1 MVDNLI
7 LPSSA
12 YRPASH
18 NRHSTISTK
27 SEVDAGDEFLIPVAF
42 DPTPDE
48 RPSPHV
54 NAPEETR
61 APPRDYFGD
70 ARPPAGSR
78 QASSDRSGTP
88 QQSAAHIAFQ
98 EKGRQPVS
106 SDSSQWR
113 QDPSPKTAH
122 VKSESK
128 ENFKLQEAPKGRKST
143 STESSKSDLN
153 AAKEST
159 PLSSASSPSAVVAS
173 PPEPSKVPHIASQ
186 KVSAMSPS
194 TSTPPGRSSHEF
206 REPSQNG
213 PSEPSRPVAPNT
225 IPFPPKRGDS
235 LEHYVSSQIQRKD
248 VGSAPKPLVQNEK
261 KANGEVAGPEKNEES
276 QAPADVLPPLSHA
289 PDRPSV
295 QPNKDGLTDA
305 TTPFSIDDYHTRKD
319 SVATFQSEI
328 SRHEFAPPS
337 LLRYSGGAD
346 FSMDEDLLRI
356 LGSEA
361 LTQQEPPESFMKRV
375 SNSVRHGRSFSD
387 KGSRLSRDSKWPKSP
402 ANGGA
407 FPQELS
413 SPGASSPE
421 QREDV
426 ASLKSELRR
435 ERQRTMERDQ
445 RIAEL
450 EKALNAQA
458 DVKQADS
465 ELREKR
471 STMVVLDTRK
481 EVVLRE
487 LASITEHLEKE
498 KHGSAPMD
506 LAKLT
511 NNVVRSFAEKLQSLK
526 DSFAPQL
533 EELMQQRGALAT
545 EIANLSRMKE
555 KSFQE
560 FEQLSSKNAQLAE
573 LNNQLVNQIQ
583 GIYNANSAVDTSRS
597 TNGLGIYSHNKDKS
611 IGSIDATKPGDLASS
626 VSTMTIHDEAEPAT
640 IVPGPQVVSIR
651 KGQPRKFNWKR
662 GGQNVAKGVTKGIK
676 GAFSSE
682 KEFGPDGTVQ
692 HVDGP
697 SPMPRSQTQE
707 PRFGF
712 FGNQKRQAAWKTQQN
727 GSTQGLS
734 EAAAGQSESKFF
746 VFLFTQYSC

>member
-1 MVDNLI
+1 M
-7 LPSSA
+7 
-12 YRPASH
+12 
-18 NRHSTISTK
+18 
-27 SEVDAGDEFLIPVAF
+27 
-42 DPTPDE
+42 
-48 RPSPHV
+48 
-54 NAPEETR
+54 
-61 APPRDYFGD
+61 
-70 ARPPAGSR
+70 
-78 QASSDRSGTP
+78 
-88 QQSAAHIAFQ
+88 
-98 EKGRQPVS
+98 
-106 SDSSQWR
+106 
-113 QDPSPKTAH
+113 
-122 VKSESK
+122 
-128 ENFKLQEAPKGRKST
+128 
-143 STESSKSDLN
+143 
-153 AAKEST
+153 
-159 PLSSASSPSAVVAS
+159 
-173 PPEPSKVPHIASQ
+173 
-186 KVSAMSPS
+186 S

-206 REPSQNG
+206 REPPQNG
-213 PSEPSRPVAPNT
+213 PTDSSRAVAAGT

-235 LEHYVSSQIQRKD
+235 LEHYVTSQIQRKD
-248 VGSAPKPLVQNEK
+248 VGSAPKAPVQNEK
-261 KANGEVAGPEKNEES
+261 KPNGEMAGPEKNES
-276 QAPADVLPPLSHA
+276 QAPAEMLPPLSHPPA
-289 PDRPSV
+289 PPSV
-295 QPNKDGLTDA
+295 QPNREGLTDSSKPLA
-305 TTPFSIDDYHTRKD
+305 PEDRRTRNDSI
-319 SVATFQSEI
+319 ATFQSEL
-328 SRHEFAPPS
+328 SRADVPAPA

-361 LTQQEPPESFMKRV
+361 LTQQEPSESFMKRV

-407 FPQELS
+407 FPQEIS
-413 SPGASSPE
+413 SPVASSPE

-426 ASLKSELRR
+426 TALKSELRR
-435 ERQRTMERDQ
+435 ERQRLIEKDQ

-450 EKALNAQA
+450 EKAMNAQA

-511 NNVVRSFAEKLQSLK
+511 NNVVRSFAEKLQGLK
-526 DSFAPQL
+526 DSFAPQI
-533 EELMQQRGALAT
+533 EELMQQRTALAT

-583 GIYNANSAVDTSRS
+583 GIYNANSTVDSSRS

-611 IGSIDATKPGDLASS
+611 TGSIDATKTGELASS
-626 VSTMTIHDEAEPAT
+626 VSTLTIHDEAEPAT

-662 GGQNVAKGVTKGIK
+662 GGQTVAKGVTKGLK
-676 GAFSSE
+676 GAFSSD

-692 HVDGP
+692 HVDA

-734 EAAAGQSESKFF
+734 DAAAGQSESKLYLSIDTLYLLTFDSLA
-746 VFLFTQYSC
+746 LFGVELEQRLEQEKSIIPAVVTRCIQEVELRGILPRIRLLK

>member
-1 MVDNLI
+1 M
-7 LPSSA
+7 
-12 YRPASH
+12 
-18 NRHSTISTK
+18 
-27 SEVDAGDEFLIPVAF
+27 
-42 DPTPDE
+42 PT
-48 RPSPHV
+48 
-54 NAPEETR
+54 
-61 APPRDYFGD
+61 
-70 ARPPAGSR
+70 
-78 QASSDRSGTP
+78 
-88 QQSAAHIAFQ
+88 
-98 EKGRQPVS
+98 
-106 SDSSQWR
+106 
-113 QDPSPKTAH
+113 
-122 VKSESK
+122 
-128 ENFKLQEAPKGRKST
+128 
-143 STESSKSDLN
+143 
-153 AAKEST
+153 
-159 PLSSASSPSAVVAS
+159 
-173 PPEPSKVPHIASQ
+173 
-186 KVSAMSPS
+186 S
-194 TSTPPGRSSHEF
+194 TSTPPERTSHEF
-206 REPSQNG
+206 REPAQNG
-213 PSEPSRPVAPNT
+213 PIDSNRAVAAGT

-235 LEHYVSSQIQRKD
+235 LEHYVTSQIHRKD
-248 VGSAPKPLVQNEK
+248 VGSAPKAAVQNEK
-261 KANGEVAGPEKNEES
+261 KANGEVPGPEKNEES
-276 QAPADVLPPLSHA
+276 QAPAEMLPPLSQP

-295 QPNKDGLTDA
+295 QPNKDELTDMTKTFA
-305 TTPFSIDDYHTRKD
+305 PDERRIRND

-328 SRHEFAPPS
+328 SRAELTSPA

-356 LGSEA
+356 IGSEA
-361 LTQQEPPESFMKRV
+361 LNQQEPSESFMKRV

-407 FPQELS
+407 FTPE

-426 ASLKSELRR
+426 TALKSELRR
-435 ERQRTMERDQ
+435 ERQRMIEKDQ

-450 EKALNAQA
+450 EKALNAHA

-511 NNVVRSFAEKLQSLK
+511 NNVVRSFAEKLQGLK
-526 DSFAPQL
+526 DSFAPQI
-533 EELMQQRGALAT
+533 EEFMQQRTVLAT
-545 EIANLSRMKE
+545 EIANLSRLKE

-583 GIYNANSAVDTSRS
+583 GIYNANSAVDSSRS

-611 IGSIDATKPGDLASS
+611 TSSIDATRHGDLASS
-626 VSTMTIHDEAEPAT
+626 MSTMTIHDEAEPAT

-662 GGQNVAKGVTKGIK
+662 GGQTVAKGVTKGLK
-676 GAFSSE
+676 GAFSSD

-692 HVDGP
+692 HVDGTVQ
-697 SPMPRSQTQE
+697 MPRSQTQE

-712 FGNQKRQAAWKTQQN
+712 FGNQKRQAAWKTNQN
-727 GSTQGLS
+727 GSSQGLS
-734 EAAAGQSESKFF
+734 DAAAGQSESKFLF
-746 VFLFTQYSC
+746 VY